1 MSDVDPRMLG
11 AEPVEQGAVRLIFEY
26 DGDDVRLVSSQ
37 SVDVVV
43 QPSAPTR
50 GFEDRSGFWVELRAS
65 SEDVLY
71 RQVLTDPA
79 RVHPEV
85 FSPDPAVGITRS
97 PEPEAAGAFTVLVPR
112 QQESSHVVLMGSP
125 PAAGTRA
132 PRMAASQE
140 APAEEI
146 ARFPI
151 EAGSTGP

>member
-11 AEPVEQGAVRLIFEY
+11 PEPEEPGAVRLIFDY

-37 SVDVVV
+37 PVDVVV

-50 GFEDRSGFWVELRAS
+50 GLHDRSGFWVELRAS

-85 FSPDPAVGITRS
+85 FSPDPTVGITRS
-97 PEPEAAGAFTVLVPR
+97 PEPQAAGAFTVLVPR
-112 QQESSHVVLMGSP
+112 QEGGSHVVLMGSP
-125 PAAGTRA
+125 PATGTLA
-132 PRMAASQE
+132 PGMAASQD

-146 ARFPI
+146 ARFSI
-151 EAGSTGP
+151 DAGSTGP